1 MGKLGTKMIPRT
13 SQSRKVI
20 PEMIEKVRLA
30 IRRQQ
35 LANNMKKNHKKQRN
49 FLIFLSFLV
58 TRQTNIWIS
67 CYTMKTDDLGFGQK
81 VKVLNYFI

>member
-35 LANNMKKNHKKQRN
+35 LARNIKKIEEK
-49 FLIFLSFLV
+49 F
-58 TRQTNIWIS
+58 
-67 CYTMKTDDLGFGQK
+67 
-81 VKVLNYFI
+81 